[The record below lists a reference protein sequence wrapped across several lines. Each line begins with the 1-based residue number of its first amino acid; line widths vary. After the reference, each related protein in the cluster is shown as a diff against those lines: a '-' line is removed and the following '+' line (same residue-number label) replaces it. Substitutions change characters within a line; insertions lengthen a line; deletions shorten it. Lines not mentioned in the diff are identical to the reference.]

1 MMLPKVAIV
10 GRPNV
15 GKSTIFNR
23 IIGNRLAITDDTPGI
38 TRDRIYAK
46 SEWYGRKFNVID
58 TGGIEISDAPFL
70 AEIKAQVE
78 IAIEESHVIIFVV
91 DVHVGLINDDFEI
104 MKLLFQSKKPVI
116 IAVNKVD
123 DLSLKEHIYDF
134 FSLGADDVIA
144 VSGIHGIGMGDLME
158 KILEY
163 LPVEIPDEYSDDYLK
178 LCIVGRPNVGKSS
191 LTNAILGQERVIV
204 SEISGTTTDS
214 IDTEFVKDDQKFVV
228 IDTAGLRKR
237 GKIFESVEKYSYL
250 RAMEAIERADV
261 CLLVL
266 DAIVGIQEQDKHIAG
281 YVLEN
286 GKSMI
291 IVVNKWDAITKN
303 EQTMI
308 EFTKVIRDEFQFLPY
323 VPVVFLSAKTK
334 ARVATLFPVIS
345 RVFAN
350 FQKRI
355 STSTI
360 NEVISDAMSYFPPKE
375 HNQTVIKVFYVTQVA
390 IKCPTFVLFV
400 NDIDALHF
408 SYYRY
413 LENRIR
419 ERFDFEGTP
428 IKLILRQRD

>member
-1 MMLPKVAIV
+1 MLPKVAIV

>member
-1 MMLPKVAIV
+1 MLPIVAIV

-23 IIGNRLAITDDTPGI
+23 IIGDRISITDDTPGI

-78 IAIEESHVIIFVV
+78 IAIEESNVIIFVV
-91 DVHVGLINDDFEI
+91 DVHIGLINDDFEI
-104 MKLLFQSKKPVI
+104 MKLLFQSKKPVL

-123 DLSLKEHIYDF
+123 DLSLKDHIYDF
-134 FSLGADDVIA
+134 YSLGADDVIA

-158 KILEY
+158 KIIQY
-163 LPVEIPDEYSDDYLK
+163 LPNETFDEYTDDYLK
-178 LCIVGRPNVGKSS
+178 LCVVGRPNVGKSS
-191 LTNAILGQERVIV
+191 LTNAILGQDRVIV
-204 SEISGTTTDS
+204 SDIGGTTTDS
-214 IDTEFVKDDQKFVV
+214 IDTEFVKDEQKYVV

-250 RAMEAIERADV
+250 RAMEAIERSDV
-261 CLLVL
+261 CLLLL
-266 DAIVGIQEQDKHIAG
+266 DAIAGIQEQDKHIAG
-281 YVLEN
+281 YILEN
-286 GKSMI
+286 GKAMI
-291 IVVNKWDAITKN
+291 IIVNKWDAIVKN
-303 EQTMI
+303 DQTMT
-308 EFTKVIRDEFQFLPY
+308 EFTKVIREEFQFLPY

-334 ARVATLFPVIS
+334 ARVATLFPVIT

-350 FQKRI
+350 YQKRI

-360 NEVISDAMSYFPPKE
+360 NEVVSDAMSYFPPKE
-375 HNQTVIKVFYVTQVA
+375 HNQTVIKVYYVTQVA

-428 IKLILRQRD
+428 IKLILRKRE

>member
-1 MMLPKVAIV
+1 MMLPIVAIV

-23 IIGNRLAITDDTPGI
+23 IIGDRISITDDTPGI

-78 IAIEESHVIIFVV
+78 IAIEESNVIIFVV
-91 DVHVGLINDDFEI
+91 DVHIGLINDDFEI
-104 MKLLFQSKKPVI
+104 MKLLFQSKKPVL

-123 DLSLKEHIYDF
+123 DLSLKDHIYDF
-134 FSLGADDVIA
+134 YSLGADDVIA

-158 KILEY
+158 KIIQY
-163 LPVEIPDEYSDDYLK
+163 LPNETFDEYTDDYLK
-178 LCIVGRPNVGKSS
+178 LCVVGRPNVGKSS
-191 LTNAILGQERVIV
+191 LTNAILGQDRVIV
-204 SEISGTTTDS
+204 SDIGGTTTDS
-214 IDTEFVKDDQKFVV
+214 IDTEFVKDEQKYVV

-250 RAMEAIERADV
+250 RAMEAIERSDV
-261 CLLVL
+261 CLLLL
-266 DAIVGIQEQDKHIAG
+266 DAIAGIQEQDKHIAG
-281 YVLEN
+281 YILEN
-286 GKSMI
+286 GKAMI
-291 IVVNKWDAITKN
+291 IIVNKWDAIVKN
-303 EQTMI
+303 DQTMT
-308 EFTKVIRDEFQFLPY
+308 EFTKVIREEFQFLPY

-334 ARVATLFPVIS
+334 ARVATLFPVIT

-350 FQKRI
+350 YQKRI

-360 NEVISDAMSYFPPKE
+360 NEVVSDAMSYFPPKE
-375 HNQTVIKVFYVTQVA
+375 HNQTVIKVYYVTQVA

-428 IKLILRQRD
+428 IKLILRKRE

>member
-1 MMLPKVAIV
+1 MLPKVAIV

-291 IVVNKWDAITKN
+291 IVANKWDAITKN

>member
-1 MMLPKVAIV
+1 MLPKVAIV

-144 VSGIHGIGMGDLME
+144 VSGIHGIGIGDLME

-191 LTNAILGQERVIV
+191 LTNAILGQER
-204 SEISGTTTDS
+204 
-214 IDTEFVKDDQKFVV
+214 
-228 IDTAGLRKR
+228 
-237 GKIFESVEKYSYL
+237 
-250 RAMEAIERADV
+250 
-261 CLLVL
+261 
-266 DAIVGIQEQDKHIAG
+266 
-281 YVLEN
+281 
-286 GKSMI
+286 
-291 IVVNKWDAITKN
+291 
-303 EQTMI
+303 
-308 EFTKVIRDEFQFLPY
+308 
-323 VPVVFLSAKTK
+323 
-334 ARVATLFPVIS
+334 
-345 RVFAN
+345 
-350 FQKRI
+350 
-355 STSTI
+355 
-360 NEVISDAMSYFPPKE
+360 
-375 HNQTVIKVFYVTQVA
+375 
-390 IKCPTFVLFV
+390 
-400 NDIDALHF
+400 
-408 SYYRY
+408 
-413 LENRIR
+413 
-419 ERFDFEGTP
+419 
-428 IKLILRQRD
+428 

>member
-1 MMLPKVAIV
+1 MLPKVAIV

-144 VSGIHGIGMGDLME
+144 VSGIHGIGIGDLME

-214 IDTEFVKDDQKFVV
+214 IDTEFVKDDQKYVV

>member
-1 MMLPKVAIV
+1 MLPKVAIV

-308 EFTKVIRDEFQFLPY
+308 E
-323 VPVVFLSAKTK
+323 
-334 ARVATLFPVIS
+334 
-345 RVFAN
+345 
-350 FQKRI
+350 
-355 STSTI
+355 
-360 NEVISDAMSYFPPKE
+360 
-375 HNQTVIKVFYVTQVA
+375 
-390 IKCPTFVLFV
+390 
-400 NDIDALHF
+400 
-408 SYYRY
+408 
-413 LENRIR
+413 
-419 ERFDFEGTP
+419 
-428 IKLILRQRD
+428 

>member
-1 MMLPKVAIV
+1 MLPKVAIV

-214 IDTEFVKDDQKFVV
+214 IDTEFVKDDQKYVV